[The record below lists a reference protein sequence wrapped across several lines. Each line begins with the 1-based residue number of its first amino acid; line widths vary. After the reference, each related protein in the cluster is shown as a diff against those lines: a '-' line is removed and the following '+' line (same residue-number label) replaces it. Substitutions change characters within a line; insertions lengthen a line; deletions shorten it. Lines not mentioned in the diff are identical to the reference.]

1 MTDPM
6 FRSALALIVAAAL
19 AGCGGSA
26 PGPAARQGQAQQE
39 ATARIGDVVVRANA
53 IVTEGLGEAVARQY
67 GIERDAGT
75 VMLLVGVRRDD
86 GNGNEMALPA
96 RVTAVAVDLL
106 GKRQELAMREV
117 RSGETGPEAGP
128 DFIDYVGTARV
139 IAPDTLRFDVE
150 VAPVDGP
157 AMELHFNRDFFP
169 R

>member
-1 MTDPM
+1 MTDAM
-6 FRSALALIVAAAL
+6 FRSAATLLLVAAL

-26 PGPAARQGQAQQE
+26 PGPAASQGQAQQE

-53 IVTEGLGEAVARQY
+53 IVTESLGEAVARQY

-86 GNGNEMALPA
+86 GNGNEVALPA

-117 RSGETGPEAGP
+117 RSGGAGA
-128 DFIDYVGTARV
+128 DAGEGFIDYVGTARV

-157 AMELHFNRDFFP
+157 AMALHFNRDFFP

>member
-1 MTDPM
+1 MTDAL
-6 FRSALALIVAAAL
+6 FRSAAALMLLAAL

-26 PGPAARQGQAQQE
+26 PGPVASQGQAQQE
-39 ATARIGDVVVRANA
+39 ATVRIGDVVVRANA
-53 IVTEGLGEAVARQY
+53 IVTEGLGEAVGRQY

-86 GNGNEMALPA
+86 GNGNEVALPA

-117 RSGETGPEAGP
+117 RSGETGPEAGEG
-128 DFIDYVGTARV
+128 FIDYVGTARV

-157 AMELHFNRDFFP
+157 AMALHFNRDFFP

>member
-1 MTDPM
+1 MTDAM
-6 FRSALALIVAAAL
+6 VRRGLALILTAAL

-26 PGPAARQGQAQQE
+26 PGPVASQAQAQQE
-39 ATARIGDVVVRANA
+39 ASARVGDVVVRANA
-53 IVTEGLGEAVARQY
+53 IATEGLGAAVARQY

-86 GNGNEMALPA
+86 GSGNEVALPA

-117 RSGETGPEAGP
+117 LSGDSESGPGQG
-128 DFIDYVGTARV
+128 FIDYVGTARV

-150 VAPVDGP
+150 VATAGGP
-157 AMELHFNRDFFP
+157 AVELRFNRDFFP